1 MPPIDHT
8 PASPPRPRVDG
19 SPMTARDAA
28 EAAAVRLLVLDC
40 DGVLTDGGIRI
51 TDSGEEFKVFHV
63 RDGFAMKA
71 WKRLG
76 GEIAIVTGRTSRAL
90 GHRAREL
97 AVDLV
102 IEGCA
107 DKGRALD
114 ELGRRTG
121 IAAAATAA
129 LGDDLPDLPMLRA
142 AHYPMAVADAA
153 AEVRAVAK
161 YITCQPGGHGAVREA
176 IEHLLR
182 ARGAWPDVVTGTLH
196 DQVPT

>member
-8 PASPPRPRVDG
+8 PAPHPRPRVDV
-19 SPMTARDAA
+19 SPITAGDAA
-28 EAAAVRLLVLDC
+28 DAATVRLLVLDC

-51 TDSGEEFKVFHV
+51 TDAGDEFKVFHV

-76 GEIAIVTGRTSRAL
+76 GEVAIVTGRTSRAL

-97 AVDLV
+97 AIDLV
-102 IEGCA
+102 VEGCA

-114 ELGRRTG
+114 ELCRRTG

-142 AHYPMAVADAA
+142 SHYPMAVADAV

-161 YITCQPGGHGAVREA
+161 YITRQPGGHGAVRDA

-182 ARGAWPDVVTGTLH
+182 ARGAWSDVVAGTLH
-196 DQVPT
+196 DRVPS